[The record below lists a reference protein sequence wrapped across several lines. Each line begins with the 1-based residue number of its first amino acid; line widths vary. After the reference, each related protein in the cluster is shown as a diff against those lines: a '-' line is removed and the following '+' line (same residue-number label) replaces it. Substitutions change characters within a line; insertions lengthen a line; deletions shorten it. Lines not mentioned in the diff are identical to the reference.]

1 MVLLWKDEK
10 LQNSLP
16 LFGIKP
22 QVHMPYPEPHLFA
35 QNPTPYLQS
44 HPLTQPLY
52 RQVET
57 MSCQTG
63 YINRTLY

>member
-57 MSCQTG
+57 M
-63 YINRTLY
+63 